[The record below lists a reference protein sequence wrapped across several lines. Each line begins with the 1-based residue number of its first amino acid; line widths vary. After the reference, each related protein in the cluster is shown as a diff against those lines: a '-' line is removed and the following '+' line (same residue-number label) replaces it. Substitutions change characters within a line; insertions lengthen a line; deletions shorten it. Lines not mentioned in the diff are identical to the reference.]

1 MQKIEHFYQN
11 IQGWADG
18 IDLLYRQIIAG
29 IPRPE
34 YTFNGKSFVTSE
46 RPKFHFVEIGSWR
59 GKSSAYMAVEIA
71 NSGLNIQFDCVDTWE
86 GSLDEEIH
94 QNDPAVI
101 NNTLYEEFLKN
112 MQSVKEYYRPIRMK
126 SVDAAKSYTDHSL
139 DFVFID
145 AQHDYESVK
154 EDILAWK
161 DKVKPGGFLAGH
173 DYNPEGDY
181 GVGKAVR
188 ELLPNHQPIP
198 WCWICR
204 M

>member
-1 MQKIEHFYQN
+1 MEHFYQN

-18 IDLLYRQIIAG
+18 IDLLYKQIISG
-29 IPRPE
+29 IP
-34 YTFNGKSFVTSE
+34 KSNFVFDGTQFKQTSG
-46 RPKFHFVEIGSWR
+46 KFHFVEIGSWR
-59 GKSSAYMAVEIA
+59 GKSSACMAVEIA
-71 NSGLNIQFDCVDTWE
+71 NSGLAIQFDCVDTWQ
-86 GSLDEEIH
+86 GSLNEEIH
-94 QNDPAVI
+94 QQDPGVVND
-101 NNTLYEEFLKN
+101 TLYQEFLSN
-112 MQSVKEYYRPIRMK
+112 MKPVEKYYRPIRMP
-126 SVDAAKSYTDHSL
+126 SIDAAKLYQDQSL

-145 AQHDYESVK
+145 AQHDYDSVK

-161 DKVKPGGFLAGH
+161 DKVKSGGLLAGH